1 MLVPRKSRFF
11 VRLALAGACALA
23 ILGLTAPA
31 ASAQGL
37 FEALFGALHRARIPP
52 NINAMAD
59 PYESMRGQRNRTRDY
74 AGGGPAHCV
83 RTCDG
88 MHFPLQRSA
97 GNPADLCQA
106 FCPGSAT
113 KVFYG
118 GSIDYATASDGTHY
132 SDFDNA
138 YVYRDHIVQN
148 CTCNGKDPFGLVA
161 LDAKSDPTLR
171 PGDIVATP
179 AGLQAFN
186 GGRNGEGDFT
196 PIAQYGNFPKGY
208 REKLSELKIM
218 PPSLKPKTAA
228 SAPATTEQSA
238 QPTRDDRRRVQL
250 SR

>member
-1 MLVPRKSRFF
+1 MV
-11 VRLALAGACALA
+11 GACALA

-37 FEALFGALHRARIPP
+37 LEALFGVLHRARIPP

-59 PYESMRGQRNRTRDY
+59 PFESLRGQRGRAAPRDY
-74 AGGGPAHCV
+74 VAGGPAHCV

-97 GNPADLCQA
+97 GNPADLCHA

-118 GSIDYATASDGTHY
+118 GSIDYSAASDGTHY
-132 SDFDNA
+132 ADFDNA
-138 YVYRDHIVQN
+138 YVYRDHVVQN

-161 LDAKSDPTLR
+161 LDAKTDPTLR
-171 PGDIVATP
+171 PGDIVATSG
-179 AGLQAFN
+179 GLQAFT
-186 GGRNGEGDFT
+186 GGRNSDSDFT
-196 PIAQYGNFPKGY
+196 PVAQYGNFPKGY

-218 PPSLKPKTAA
+218 PPNVPPQTAA
-228 SAPATTEQSA
+228 SAPPATD
-238 QPTRDDRRRVQL
+238 QPTPPARGDRRRVQL